1 MAKFEVEY
9 DLGDIEKRSFGII
22 DAETAAGAME
32 TAADIADIKSSI
44 SREWFK
50 KHLTVREIK
59 KMI

>member
-9 DLGDIEKRSFGII
+9 GLAGIETRSFGII
-22 DAETAAGAME
+22 EAETKGGAME

-50 KHLTVREIK
+50 KQLTVTEIHK
-59 KMI
+59 T